1 MRRQGNIPRR
11 AVILYP
17 RKVLGKL
24 LFILQVRLASDLN
37 PLSLGRGIIEEWGR
51 GTIKMA
57 DLTTSMGL
65 PRPEIEERNNCVTV
79 RFRRKDAISVR
90 QSGGGVTE
98 PQQVVL
104 ALLHRFDAGLALREI
119 RPLLNEQLSDT
130 QIRRCLA
137 ALKAKGLVRA
147 TGHGRGARW
156 RVT

>member
-1 MRRQGNIPRR
+1 MIARTFYR
-11 AVILYP
+11 
-17 RKVLGKL
+17 
-24 LFILQVRLASDLN
+24 
-37 PLSLGRGIIEEWGR
+37 RGIIEEWGR

-98 PQQVVL
+98 LQQAVL

-130 QIRRCLA
+130 QIRRYLA
-137 ALKAKGLVRA
+137 ALKAMGLARA

-156 RVT
+156 RAT